1 MASVKIDP
9 VQKLKT
15 QVATHKETIRELKA
29 TIRELKQ
36 ALKAQKVDLQSAWQ
50 TEIEAHAEHAL
61 SVGYELGYL
70 EAISVQKDT
79 MRRLRRECEA
89 LQSNLQAETQV
100 DYSALEGVLSA
111 AAGQRRVVPMPEPA
125 PAVLVE
131 PTPAVEEAPKADLEE
146 AAAPALEPE
155 APIAEEASVQEEPA
169 EESPVMIKDPFS
181 QPFIQ
186 PAKEEELVLEAEPA

>member
-9 VQKLKT
+9 AQKLKV

-36 ALKAQKVDLQSAWQ
+36 AMKAQKVDLQSAWQ

-79 MRRLRRECEA
+79 MRRLRRECEV
-89 LQSNLQAETQV
+89 LQNNLQTETQV
-100 DYSALEGVLSA
+100 DYSALDSVLSA
-111 AAGQRRVVPMPEPA
+111 AGGQRRVVPMPEPA

-131 PTPAVEEAPKADLEE
+131 PAPVVEEPVVEEPKLE
-146 AAAPALEPE
+146 AA
-155 APIAEEASVQEEPA
+155 EASEPA
-169 EESPVMIKDPFS
+169 ALAIEESVAPLPVEKEITMIKDPFS

-186 PAKEEELVLEAEPA
+186 EVKEELVLEAEPV